1 MVQLSHPYMT
11 PGKTI
16 ALTTWT
22 LVRLALGAALNQLDY
37 WAVVRLFWK
46 LFLVSAI
53 GSRNTQHGV
62 LEYAGVQG
70 NPAHASF

>member
-1 MVQLSHPYMT
+1 MDL
-11 PGKTI
+11 G
-16 ALTTWT
+16 
-22 LVRLALGAALNQLDY
+22 RLALGAALNQLDY
-37 WAVVRLFWK
+37 WAVVRLFWR

-70 NPAHASF
+70 DLAMLLIEHIILQSVTSIVGAL